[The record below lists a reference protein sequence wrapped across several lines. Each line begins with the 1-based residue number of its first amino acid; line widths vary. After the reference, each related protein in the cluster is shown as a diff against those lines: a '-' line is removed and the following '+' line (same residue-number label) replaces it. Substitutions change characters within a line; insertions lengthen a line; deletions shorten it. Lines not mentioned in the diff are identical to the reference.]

1 MLRRLSIKTRILVV
15 TAILIAVLA
24 GTTLYTTAMLAANSR
39 AVAHTAELAE
49 LTELANQIRSTF
61 GEYRYWLTDLAAS
74 LLRLS
79 ETNANAARERLS
91 QKLDLLARSQPDVA
105 ATVRTEVAEFE
116 SDARRAVEEY
126 TNDQRVV
133 GNTFLA
139 AARQHSI
146 AIDARLTTF
155 VDGLSREA
163 AAERSRVQ
171 SDVARTTF
179 VAAVIVGLTILLGI
193 LAALIVLSSISKPLD
208 KVVAAMAG
216 ITAGDLNVEIPQ
228 PAPDEI
234 GAMARTLQLFRDSIR
249 ERARLSAQSEEQ
261 RRLIQTAI
269 ETISDGFV
277 LFDPYDRMVLCNS
290 KFRELYPKLD
300 DIIRPGIRFSELL
313 KVGVERKVLDTAGQ
327 PADQWIATRLRAHVD
342 PKAFIEIA
350 PWRNVGAD

>member
-1 MLRRLSIKTRILVV
+1 MISAASSASHFIAEIGGVRSMLRRLSIKTRILVV
-15 TAILIAVLA
+15 TAILIAILA

-91 QKLDLLARSQPDVA
+91 QKLDLLARSRPDVA
-105 ATVRTEVAEFE
+105 ATIRTEVAEFE
-116 SDARRAVEEY
+116 SDAKRAVEEY

-234 GAMARTLQLFRDSIR
+234 GAMARTLRIISRQHSRTGKIVGTERRAEASDSDRHRDNLRWLRTLRSR
-249 ERARLSAQSEEQ
+249 G
-261 RRLIQTAI
+261 
-269 ETISDGFV
+269 SDGFV
-277 LFDPYDRMVLCNS
+277 QQQISRALPEARRHNPTRALG
-290 KFRELYPKLD
+290 FRS
-300 DIIRPGIRFSELL
+300 FSRS
-313 KVGVERKVLDTAGQ
+313 G
-327 PADQWIATRLRAHVD
+327 
-342 PKAFIEIA
+342 
-350 PWRNVGAD
+350 

>member
-15 TAILIAVLA
+15 TAILIGILT

-61 GEYRYWLTDLAAS
+61 GEYRYWLTDLPQACCGC
-74 LLRLS
+74 RKQMPTPQ
-79 ETNANAARERLS
+79 ETPFAKARPTS
-91 QKLDLLARSQPDVA
+91 ARSQPDVA
-105 ATVRTEVAEFE
+105 ATIRTEVAQFE
-116 SDARRAVEEY
+116 SDARHAVEEY

-171 SDVARTTF
+171 SDVARTTL
-179 VAAVIVGLTILLGI
+179 VAALIVGLKILLGV
-193 LAALIVLSSISKPLD
+193 LAVLIVLSSISKPLD

-228 PAPDEI
+228 SAPDEI
-234 GAMARTLQLFRDSIR
+234 GAMARTLELFRDSIR
-249 ERARLSAQSEEQ
+249 QRARLSAQSEEQ
-261 RRLIQTAI
+261 RRLI
-269 ETISDGFV
+269 SDRHRDN
-277 LFDPYDRMVLCNS
+277 L
-290 KFRELYPKLD
+290 
-300 DIIRPGIRFSELL
+300 
-313 KVGVERKVLDTAGQ
+313 
-327 PADQWIATRLRAHVD
+327 
-342 PKAFIEIA
+342 
-350 PWRNVGAD
+350 